1 MPITCYPW
9 KLKFLRVFAV
19 VRQSIP
25 ITVSLLAFLA
35 CLGSV
40 RAELL
45 VPREQHPWGRFK
57 TGSWKQVRVTTET
70 LDAQGQV
77 SGVSKTE
84 TKSTL
89 VELDESAYTLQIEV
103 TVEVAGKRFSAQ
115 PQFVRQGFNGEA
127 EGQKLVSFKKL
138 GPGSCKINGRE
149 IPIDMRQVVM
159 NGGEQKRI
167 TTVHYTGTVEPYVLK
182 RETSTTDAAGQITLS
197 QNLVDVL
204 ALDMP
209 LKIRGVMR
217 TVSHTKTVSARPSGK
232 TITLETHCLD
242 VPGTVVSHTSK
253 ELDESDR
260 VVRRSTLELV
270 DYGEG
275 DGSDETK
282 NARRRLFGRRAKKTP
297 AAP

>member
-1 MPITCYPW
+1 MPITCYP
-9 KLKFLRVFAV
+9 KKRGFFRVFGI
-19 VRQSIP
+19 VRQFVPIAVSILA
-25 ITVSLLAFLA
+25 LLTPW
-35 CLGSV
+35 GSV

-57 TGSWKQVRVTTET
+57 TGAWKQVRVVTES
-70 LDAQGQV
+70 LDAQGKAT
-77 SGVSKTE
+77 GVSKTE

-89 VELDESAYTLQIEV
+89 VELDESGYMLEIEV

-127 EGQKLVSFKKL
+127 EGQKLISFKNL
-138 GPGSCKINGRE
+138 GSSTCKINGRE
-149 IPIDMRQVVM
+149 IESDVRQLVL
-159 NGGEQKRI
+159 NGGEQKRT
-167 TTVHYTGTVEPYVLK
+167 TTVHYAGTVEPYVLK
-182 RETSTTDAAGQITLS
+182 RETSTTDAAGQTTFS
-197 QNLVDVL
+197 QNLVEVL

-209 LKIRGVMR
+209 LKIRGKMR

-270 DYGEG
+270 DFAEG
-275 DGSDETK
+275 DGDDGK
-282 NARRRLFGRRAKKTP
+282 NARRRLFGRRPRKSGS
-297 AAP
+297 